1 MAQYVEVG
9 FVEDGYYQTGVTI
22 DWANRII
29 FIPKF
34 VSTQV
39 QTVPFEV
46 RTLDLNEFRLA
57 LKDLEDS
64 DAGIVYPTTH
74 NHNSPV
80 TVGGVTLA
88 RVLELINNYTV
99 TFENGQYAINLT
111 GANSNVADRVN
122 VNQVSVR
129 AANSAGLIKGADG
142 VPTDVQNAEAVW
154 ANLKA
159 LTVGK
164 YLGLK

>member
-1 MAQYVEVG
+1 MAQYVAVDY
-9 FVEDGYYQTGVTI
+9 VEDGYYQTGVTI

-34 VSTQV
+34 VSTV
-39 QTVPFEV
+39 IQTVPTEI
-46 RTLDLNEFRLA
+46 RDLDLNELRLA

-64 DAGIVYPTTH
+64 AQGIVYPTTH

-88 RVLELINNYTV
+88 RVLELINNYSV
-99 TFENGQYAINLT
+99 TFEDGAYAINLV

-129 AANSAGLIKGADG
+129 SANSAGLIKGADG
-142 VPTDVQNAEAVW
+142 VPTDEQNAEAVW
-154 ANLKA
+154 AHLKA
-159 LTVGK
+159 LTIGK

>member
-1 MAQYVEVG
+1 MAQYVEVDY
-9 FVEDGYYQTGVTI
+9 VEDGYYQTGVTI

-39 QTVPFEV
+39 QTVPSEV

-64 DAGIVYPTTH
+64 AQGIVYPTTH

-88 RVLELINNYTV
+88 RVLELINNYSV
-99 TFENGQYAINLT
+99 TFEDGAYAINLV

-129 AANSAGLIKGADG
+129 SANSAGLIKGADG
-142 VPTDVQNAEAVW
+142 VPTDEQNAEAVW

>member
-122 VNQVSVR
+122 VNQVSQQQL
-129 AANSAGLIKGADG
+129 AGKL
-142 VPTDVQNAEAVW
+142 Q
-154 ANLKA
+154 
-159 LTVGK
+159 
-164 YLGLK
+164 